1 MRRIPVQSRVLPT
14 RRDFLGGCAAT
25 IAAAALP
32 RAALAAVPDAV
43 AALLTRPI
51 PSTGE
56 RLPVI
61 GLGTNAYSVTDPA
74 DLASRQAVV
83 ARLLELG
90 GKVID
95 TARAYGDSELVI
107 GRILADLKARDRVF
121 LATKTPIDG
130 PLADPAAIVAE
141 TFRRLGTET
150 VDLLQI
156 HNMHGVEELM
166 PTLRKLKEER
176 RVRYLGA
183 TTSRDEQYPAL
194 LAAMRAH
201 PLDFVQ
207 VDYSIANR
215 NAAAEVLP
223 LAADR
228 GIAVLVNMPFGGRR
242 DGNLLRKLGELQR
255 PDREQQ
261 RDRHRDDEYLQRQAQ
276 PPVVAEAESARAED
290 QRVVLVADRRQEGA
304 GRADRHRHQERIGA
318 DAELRRAVPMPIG
331 HITAAVAALFIRSDS
346 VIVTTRIVASA
357 STACPWATPRSG
369 AARSGRP
376 CRWCHGAGDRDQ
388 RAEQHDHR
396 PVDRLVD
403 RRGGIVRSAIE
414 ASTPAANEI
423 AAGTRPKAAPPT
435 ASPMMTSAVIACAVG
450 DAQRAFGQRHA
461 VHARRKIGDR
471 IGGPCISSTS
481 PAASGIER
489 SRGRTRPW
497 RETASRLM
505 P

>member
-1 MRRIPVQSRVLPT
+1 MRRIPVQSRALPT
-14 RRDFLGGCAAT
+14 RRDFLNACAAT

-32 RAALAAVPDAV
+32 RAALAAVPDAA

-83 ARLLELG
+83 ARLIELG
-90 GKVID
+90 AKVID

-121 LATKTPIDG
+121 LATKTPIQG
-130 PLADPAAIVAE
+130 ELTDPAAIVAE
-141 TFRRLGTET
+141 TFRRLGTDT

-156 HNMHGVEELM
+156 HNMHGVDELM
-166 PTLRKLKEER
+166 PTFRKLKEER

-228 GIAVLVNMPFGGRR
+228 GVAVLINMPFGGRR
-242 DGNLLRKLGELQR
+242 DGNLLRKLGER
-255 PDREQQ
+255 P
-261 RDRHRDDEYLQRQAQ
+261 L
-276 PPVVAEAESARAED
+276 P
-290 QRVVLVADRRQEGA
+290 
-304 GRADRHRHQERIGA
+304 
-318 DAELRRAVPMPIG
+318 
-331 HITAAVAALFIRSDS
+331 
-346 VIVTTRIVASA
+346 
-357 STACPWATPRSG
+357 PWA
-369 AARSGRP
+369 
-376 CRWCHGAGDRDQ
+376 D
-388 RAEQHDHR
+388 
-396 PVDRLVD
+396 
-403 RRGGIVRSAIE
+403 
-414 ASTPAANEI
+414 EI
-423 AAGTRPKAAPPT
+423 AAGSWAEVLLKYVVSHPAITCAIPGTTSVRNVETNLRAAQGPLPD
-435 ASPMMTSAVIACAVG
+435 AVMRRRMEEYW
-450 DAQRAFGQRHA
+450 DALEA
-461 VHARRKIGDR
+461 
-471 IGGPCISSTS
+471 
-481 PAASGIER
+481 
-489 SRGRTRPW
+489 
-497 RETASRLM
+497 
-505 P
+505 

>member
-1 MRRIPVQSRVLPT
+1 MRRIPVQSRELPT
-14 RRDFLGGCAAT
+14 RRDFLGACAAS
-25 IAAAALP
+25 IATMALP
-32 RAALAAVPDAV
+32 RATFAAVPDAV
-43 AALLTRPI
+43 GALLTRPI

-61 GLGTNAYSVTDPA
+61 GLGTNAYSVTEPA

-83 ARLLELG
+83 ARLLALG
-90 GKVID
+90 AKVID

-130 PLADPAAIVAE
+130 ALGDPAAIVAE
-141 TFRRLGTET
+141 TFRRLGTDT

-166 PTLRKLKEER
+166 PTFRKLKEDR

-242 DGNLLRKLGELQR
+242 DGNLLRKLGER
-255 PDREQQ
+255 P
-261 RDRHRDDEYLQRQAQ
+261 L
-276 PPVVAEAESARAED
+276 PPWSKEI
-290 QRVVLVADRRQEGA
+290 GA
-304 GRADRHRHQERIGA
+304 GSWAEILLKYVVSHPAITCAIPGTTSVRNVETNLRAAQGQLP
-318 DAELRRAVPMPIG
+318 DAAMRRRMEDYWDAL
-331 HITAAVAALFIRSDS
+331 AA
-346 VIVTTRIVASA
+346 
-357 STACPWATPRSG
+357 
-369 AARSGRP
+369 
-376 CRWCHGAGDRDQ
+376 
-388 RAEQHDHR
+388 
-396 PVDRLVD
+396 
-403 RRGGIVRSAIE
+403 
-414 ASTPAANEI
+414 
-423 AAGTRPKAAPPT
+423 
-435 ASPMMTSAVIACAVG
+435 
-450 DAQRAFGQRHA
+450 
-461 VHARRKIGDR
+461 
-471 IGGPCISSTS
+471 
-481 PAASGIER
+481 
-489 SRGRTRPW
+489 
-497 RETASRLM
+497 
-505 P
+505 

>member
-1 MRRIPVQSRVLPT
+1 MRRIPVQSRELPS
-14 RRDFLGGCAAT
+14 RRDFLGGCAAM
-25 IAAAALP
+25 IAATALP
-32 RAALAAVPDAV
+32 RAALATVPDAV

-74 DLASRQAVV
+74 DLANRQAVV

-90 GKVID
+90 AKVID

-130 PLADPAAIVAE
+130 PLADPTAIIAE
-141 TFRRLGTET
+141 TFRRLGTDT

-156 HNMHGVEELM
+156 HNMHGVDELM
-166 PTLRKLKEER
+166 PTFRKLKEER

-183 TTSRDEQYPAL
+183 TTSRDEQYPTL

-242 DGNLLRKLGELQR
+242 DGNLLRKLGER
-255 PDREQQ
+255 P
-261 RDRHRDDEYLQRQAQ
+261 L
-276 PPVVAEAESARAED
+276 PPWAGEI
-290 QRVVLVADRRQEGA
+290 GA
-304 GRADRHRHQERIGA
+304 GSWAEILLKYVVSHPAITCAIPGTTSVRNVETNLRAAQGPLP
-318 DAELRRAVPMPIG
+318 DAAMRRRMEEYWD
-331 HITAAVAALFIRSDS
+331 AL
-346 VIVTTRIVASA
+346 
-357 STACPWATPRSG
+357 
-369 AARSGRP
+369 
-376 CRWCHGAGDRDQ
+376 
-388 RAEQHDHR
+388 
-396 PVDRLVD
+396 
-403 RRGGIVRSAIE
+403 E
-414 ASTPAANEI
+414 A
-423 AAGTRPKAAPPT
+423 
-435 ASPMMTSAVIACAVG
+435 
-450 DAQRAFGQRHA
+450 
-461 VHARRKIGDR
+461 
-471 IGGPCISSTS
+471 
-481 PAASGIER
+481 
-489 SRGRTRPW
+489 
-497 RETASRLM
+497 
-505 P
+505 